1 MKEKLKAW
9 SGRWKTVHKRRIAKF
24 SRWLHIYLSM
34 VSFVVVLFFSV
45 TGVTLNHTDI
55 FQGKTYTTEEKGQ
68 LTITWVNSKDTLQVA
83 KLNIVEYF
91 RNTNKVKG
99 AVSDFRIDD
108 TQVSISFKGPGYA
121 ADVFINRET
130 GEYELSKTQT
140 GFVGFMNDLHKGRDT
155 GKAWL
160 WVIDVSAIFLIVV
173 SLSGLILLLF
183 IKRKR
188 INGLLL
194 LAAGGLIIYLVYKF
208 WGQ

>member
-1 MKEKLKAW
+1 MREKLKAW
-9 SGRWKTVHKRRIAKF
+9 SSRWKTVHKRRIAKF

-34 VSFVVVLFFSV
+34 ISFVVVLFFSV
-45 TGVTLNHTDI
+45 TGITLNHTDI
-55 FQGKTYTTEEKGQ
+55 FQGKTYTTQEKGK
-68 LTITWVNSKDTLQVA
+68 LTEGWVNVKDSLQVA
-83 KLNIVEYF
+83 RLNIVEYF
-91 RNTNKVKG
+91 RNTHKVKG
-99 AVSDFRIDD
+99 AVNDFRIEERE
-108 TQVSISFKGPGYA
+108 VSVSFKGPGYE

-188 INGLLL
+188 LTGLLL
-194 LAAGGLIIYLVYKF
+194 LAAGGLIIYLIYKL

>member
-55 FQGKTYTTEEKGQ
+55 FQGKTYTTEEKGK
-68 LTITWVNSKDTLQVA
+68 LTTAWVNSKDTLQVA

-91 RNTNKVKG
+91 RNRNKVKG
-99 AVSDFRIDD
+99 AVSDFRIDE
-108 TQVSISFKGPGYA
+108 TQVSVSFKGPGYQ
-121 ADVFINRET
+121 ADAYINRET

-188 INGLLL
+188 ITGLVL
-194 LAAGGLIIYLVYKF
+194 LAAGGLIIYLIYKF

>member
-9 SGRWKTVHKRRIAKF
+9 SNRWKTVHKRRIAKF

-55 FQGKTYTTEEKGQ
+55 FQGKTYTTEEKGK
-68 LTITWVNSKDTLQVA
+68 ITVAWVNVKDTLEVA
-83 KLNIVEYF
+83 KLSIVEYL

-99 AVSDFRIDD
+99 AVSDFRIDE
-108 TQVSISFKGPGYA
+108 TQVSVTFKGPGYQ
-121 ADVFINRET
+121 ADAFVNRET

-160 WVIDVSAIFLIVV
+160 WVIDVSAIFLIMV
-173 SLSGLILLLF
+173 SLSGLMLLLF

-188 INGLLL
+188 ITGLLL

>member
-1 MKEKLKAW
+1 MKEKLTAW
-9 SGRWKTVHKRRIAKF
+9 SNRWKTVHKRRIAKF

-55 FQGKTYTTEEKGQ
+55 FQGKTYTTEEKGK
-68 LTITWVNSKDTLQVA
+68 LTAAWVNVKDTLQVA
-83 KLNIVEYF
+83 KLNIVEYL

-99 AVSDFRIDD
+99 AVSDFRIEE
-108 TQVSISFKGPGYA
+108 TQVMVSFKGPGYE
-121 ADVFINRET
+121 ADAFINRET
-130 GEYELSKTQT
+130 GEYDLSKTQT

-160 WVIDVSAIFLIVV
+160 WVIDISAIFLIIV

-188 INGLLL
+188 LNGLIL
-194 LAAGGLIIYLVYKF
+194 LAAGGLILYLIYKF